1 MADIITGT
9 TSGFV
14 NNQSDNIERDL
25 NSFRR
30 EAAKDFNDV
39 DGAVRDNAYNNLNAV
54 KDARFEINSRVIAAQ
69 MNADDRFFALGRD
82 TQDVRAQVTAVG
94 YQVRDGFA
102 AAAKDAEINALKT
115 QLDASKN
122 AAEIKTAI
130 TAEGDAT
137 RALINRL
144 RDDDLNRALVE
155 RNTELVAALDD
166 GRRWRGR
173 WDDGQYQSLLSQLQA
188 FQSQLTTSKQDMIN
202 FGLMAGVGQSST
214 NNQVR

>member
-1 MADIITGT
+1 MA
-9 TSGFV
+9 V
-14 NNQSDNIERDL
+14 QSV
-25 NSFRR
+25 
-30 EAAKDFNDV
+30 KD
-39 DGAVRDNAYNNLNAV
+39 AV
-54 KDARFEINSRVIAAQ
+54 KDARYDINSTAGANSQDLSRQVDAIDDTITAQ
-69 MNADDRFFALGRD
+69 LVTLSRD
-82 TQDVRAQVTAVG
+82 TQDARAQLTAVG

-102 AAAKDAEINALKT
+102 AAAKDSEINALKT
-115 QLDASKN
+115 QVELAKQSTYLSDKIDAGN
-122 AAEIKTAI
+122 AA
-130 TAEGDAT
+130 T
-137 RALINRL
+137 RELIQRL

-173 WDDGQYQSLLSQLQA
+173 WDDGQYQALMSQLSQ